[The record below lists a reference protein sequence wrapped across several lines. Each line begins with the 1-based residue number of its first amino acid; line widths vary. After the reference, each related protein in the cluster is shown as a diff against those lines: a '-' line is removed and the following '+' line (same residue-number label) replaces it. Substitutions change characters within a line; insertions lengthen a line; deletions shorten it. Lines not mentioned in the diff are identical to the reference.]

1 MLLRQKQFT
10 PLYQFITQNTTVKG
24 QDDKGTRLTTKV
36 AQGQTKPHISLDLQ
50 QHKCCHTTC
59 ILASWEINM

>member
-1 MLLRQKQFT
+1 MIR
-10 PLYQFITQNTTVKG
+10 
-24 QDDKGTRLTTKV
+24 GTRLTTKV

-59 ILASWEINM
+59 ILASWEINMLNWSWSNQK